1 MKIHSKSIVN
11 EPKKNVK
18 VILAH
23 NLLPPKKLLFNLNR
37 QNHNCNDYALALS
50 QQRSQNDLK
59 E

>member
-1 MKIHSKSIVN
+1 MKNHSKSIVN
-11 EPKKNVK
+11 QPKKSAK

-23 NLLPPKKLLFNLNR
+23 NLSPPKKLLFNLNR
-37 QNHNCNDYALALS
+37 QNHNCNDYTLALS